1 MLIFPSKKQLLVS
14 QKKNWMFSTHGVP
27 LSSYAYGVLM
37 NLPDVFSFAAGIS
50 NLVVKRQRVFQA
62 GYLLIIAL
70 DEATRLRDL
79 FRTSWKTFKFGT
91 ISWEFSQ
98 VHEVMPKVEELL
110 MLGENNY

>member
-1 MLIFPSKKQLLVS
+1 MLLVS

-70 DEATRLRDL
+70 DEC
-79 FRTSWKTFKFGT
+79 RTAHNENRCKNYFGY
-91 ISWEFSQ
+91 ISGHKIERSVSDELENFQIWNHFVGVFS
-98 VHEVMPKVEELL
+98 
-110 MLGENNY
+110 GT